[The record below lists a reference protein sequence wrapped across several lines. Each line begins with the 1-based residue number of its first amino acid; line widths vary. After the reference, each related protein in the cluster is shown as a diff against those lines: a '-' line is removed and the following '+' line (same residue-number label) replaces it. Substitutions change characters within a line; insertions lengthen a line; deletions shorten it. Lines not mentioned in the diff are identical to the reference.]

1 MLYVLLS
8 LKHPVNLEYA
18 LSFIKAINTLGSFSK
33 GLEWN
38 AITIFSQLS
47 KVSMLAS
54 KRKTALVFPPSTVT
68 FISLSK
74 STEQE
79 LKKDFSLFPKSNHFS
94 RQNSLEVSTQK
105 TVTTRINSQG
115 DVNDACCSF

>member
-1 MLYVLLS
+1 MLYVLHS

-47 KVSMLAS
+47 KLSMLAS

-68 FISLSK
+68 FMSFKIYRTGIKEGFFSLS
-74 STEQE
+74 Q
-79 LKKDFSLFPKSNHFS
+79 
-94 RQNSLEVSTQK
+94 
-105 TVTTRINSQG
+105 I
-115 DVNDACCSF
+115 